1 MKLEACFIGIATR
14 SHGKVQAG
22 EELVSEMLVECD
34 EHGGTLPAPEETVL
48 YRICRDD
55 GEDASPLTEVMTL
68 EAHRAL
74 IRLLLREKEGQNC
87 K

>member
-1 MKLEACFIGIATR
+1 MRDNLA
-14 SHGKVQAG
+14 
-22 EELVSEMLVECD
+22 
-34 EHGGTLPAPEETVL
+34 LPAPEETVL

>member
-1 MKLEACFIGIATR
+1 MRDNLA
-14 SHGKVQAG
+14 
-22 EELVSEMLVECD
+22 
-34 EHGGTLPAPEETVL
+34 LPASEETAL

-87 K
+87 T